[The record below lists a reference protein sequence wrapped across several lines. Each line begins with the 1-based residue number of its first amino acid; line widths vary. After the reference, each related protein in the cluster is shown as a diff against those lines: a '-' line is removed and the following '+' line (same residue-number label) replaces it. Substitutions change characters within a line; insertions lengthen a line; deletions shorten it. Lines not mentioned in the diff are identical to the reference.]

1 MFSDLLRSLL
11 LLCLLLAG
19 CSNSMVVTVPPRV
32 DLHAYKTVGLINLE
46 VEPSFPL
53 KAEVTPR
60 FLATTQAS
68 QPGVR
73 MLELGALQ
81 QVLLSVGHRQL
92 DFQAVRAIGA
102 KYGVDALL
110 SGELTVS
117 PVEPSIA
124 LDQIS
129 LANFKAEAKVNGGLR
144 AKLQETVSGATVW
157 SNGAHGRY
165 TIAGLRLGTQ
175 GAGSFDLTEPGQQ
188 YQAMLNNLVKVAT
201 QDFRPTYERRRI
213 D

>member
-1 MFSDLLRSLL
+1 MFSLMLRPLLLLSLL
-11 LLCLLLAG
+11 LCA
-19 CSNSMVVTVPPRV
+19 CSNTVVVTVPPRV
-32 DLHAYKTVGLINLE
+32 DLQSYKTVGLINLE

-53 KAEVTPR
+53 KEEVTPR

-68 QPGVR
+68 QPGMR
-73 MLELGALQ
+73 MLELGPLQ

-92 DFQAVRAIGA
+92 DFQAVRAIGS

-110 SGELTVS
+110 SGEMTVS
-117 PVEPSIA
+117 PVAPSIA

-129 LANFKAEAKVNGGLR
+129 LTNLKAEAKVNGGLR
-144 AKLQETVSGATVW
+144 AKLQETASGATVW

-165 TIAGLRLGTQ
+165 TIASLRLGTQ
-175 GAGSFDLTEPGQQ
+175 GAGSFGLTEPGQQ
-188 YQAMLNNLVKVAT
+188 YQAMLNNLLKVAT
-201 QDFRPTYERRRI
+201 QDFRPTYERRKV